1 MQLALVQELV
11 GIYVTRIVDGIIP
24 GETGAARLQQIGL
37 FTLIFVLERGG
48 EPVTADRI
56 AKITDQSKSAVQKQL
71 QKLEEIDVIERHKA
85 LNKSG
90 RGRAYHLFIKHN
102 EKTKKLLKAIGG
114 TGGRAKT
121 RHAR

>member
-11 GIYVTRIVDGIIP
+11 GIYVTRIVDEIIP

-37 FTLIFVLERGG
+37 FTLIFVLEKGG
-48 EPVTADRI
+48 EPVTADRL
-56 AKITDQSKSAVQKQL
+56 AEITDQSKSAVQKQL
-71 QKLEEIDVIERHKA
+71 QKLEDIDVIERRKA

-102 EKTKKLLKAIGG
+102 DKTKKLLKALGKAG
-114 TGGRAKT
+114 SRKK
-121 RHAR
+121 RRS

>member
-1 MQLALVQELV
+1 MQLALVRELV
-11 GIYVTRIVDGIIP
+11 GLYVTRIVDDIIP

-37 FTLIFVLERGG
+37 FTLVFVLERNG
-48 EPVTADRI
+48 EPVTADRL

-71 QKLEEIDVIERHKA
+71 QKLEDIDVIERRKA

-90 RGRAYHLFIKHN
+90 RGRAFHLFIKHN

-114 TGGRAKT
+114 TAG
-121 RHAR
+121 ARKKRRS